1 MNITYDGKSISSAN
15 RLVTFTDVPNILKL
29 VENITGYIGTF
40 SFIFQGNLQQ
50 TVTSDGQYY
59 ITFLDET
66 ITNVMNPNDAK
77 NKRFYISSDP
87 NSTAVSVAQALRC
100 CPSIAAQFNVA
111 YGDEEVELQGKTIG
125 RKWTNVA
132 NYFDTNIPASY
143 MYTTQYDGSAYPED
157 IYMSKVLVDV
167 VDGDKYLTTLEKNFY
182 GNECAF
188 DMSPVLSTISEYGEV
203 KPYQFII
210 GTIAQYGNNAG
221 KYTQRETVSGYT
233 TPGYQANQ
241 SDRYMLYNTANILLN
256 NNRDQ
261 IRYVY
266 GQTIPFSVFGS
277 GSITVSYTV
286 KNSAMVTL
294 TSSTETISSGGITD
308 VHNGSGYTIPQSV
321 YTNASYVDISANTKS
336 FRFKVIKPLKATEY
350 YQRIL
355 WRNEYGGI
363 EFFDFTGKRSE
374 SDSVDIETYEKNIFD
389 FYSNPAYELKKIY
402 SNDYKKQVKLTSHLL
417 EADGRWF
424 ANSLMRSK
432 KVWTV
437 INGKTHYII
446 PKNISVEE
454 DGTYN
459 NIYTVELTYEYS
471 QLS

>member
-1 MNITYDGKSISSAN
+1 MDLTLNGVYSPGN
-15 RLVTFTDVPNILKL
+15 YNMLTFTDVPNILKI
-29 VENITGYIGTF
+29 EEDIAGTYATF
-40 SFIFQGNLQQ
+40 TFTFTGNLKS

-59 ITFLDET
+59 VTFLDET
-66 ITNVMNPNDAK
+66 VTNVMKATNAK
-77 NKRFYISSDP
+77 NKRFYIASD
-87 NSTAVSVAQALRC
+87 NISTAASFCNALRS
-100 CPSIAAQFNVA
+100 CPS
-111 YGDEEVELQGKTIG
+111 L
-125 RKWTNVA
+125 VA
-132 NYFDTNIPASY
+132 NFTITQNGPSVTLKGRIIGQLWSNFPNYIDKNIPSTY
-143 MYTTQYDGSAYPED
+143 LVTNGTDGTANSSLFGA
-157 IYMSKVLVDV
+157 KVMVNVLSGSSVYV
-167 VDGDKYLTTLEKNFY
+167 TTLEKNFY

-188 DMSPVLSTISEYGEV
+188 DVSPVLSTFAEYGKANNV
-203 KPYQFII
+203 QMTISSI
-210 GTIAQYGNNAG
+210 GIDGTYSNRGSVTAM
-221 KYTQRETVSGYT
+221 V

-241 SDRYMLYNTANILLN
+241 SDRYMYMSSSTILLN
-256 NNRDQ
+256 TNRNQ
-261 IRYVY
+261 VRYVY
-266 GQTIPFSVFGS
+266 GQTIPFSVLAS
-277 GSITVSYTV
+277 GSLTITYTV
-286 KNSAMVTL
+286 KNSTMATL
-294 TSSTETISSGGITD
+294 TSSTETVSYGKLHD
-308 VHNGSGYTIPQSV
+308 HEYTIPLSV
-321 YTNASYVDISANTKS
+321 YSNASFVDIAANNKTW
-336 FRFKVIKPLKATEY
+336 RFKVIKPLKATKY

-402 SNDYKKQVKLTSHLL
+402 SNDYKKQVKVTSHLL

-446 PKNISVEE
+446 PKNISVDEN
-454 DGTYN
+454 GTYN